1 MKEIYQQTVLW
12 INDALFLKRVIPA
25 LLVLLAGS
33 WFYASLE
40 LESEMD
46 SLKNQEVLHV
56 GQGAGLLTSRLR
68 EISFDMF
75 QLASHEGLMERLA
88 APPDQENL
96 TKLAE
101 DFALFAISKG
111 GRYKQVSWI
120 DSTGMEQLRLD
131 WSIAGPKV
139 AVQEQLKNR
148 ADKLY
153 FMETAWLERNSMFIS
168 PPDAELEPHGLS
180 QPPTLRAGTPV
191 LDSQGGRHGVL
202 LISWPAEELLHE
214 FSEVT
219 LKIKD
224 HLAVVNKEG
233 WRLANLT
240 AADDPLL
247 TGAKPLSDSEVCDPR
262 IWQEILQEKEGHQQ
276 GRNGLWTW
284 NTVFAQ
290 QMQQKNAE
298 SKDEGHG
305 LWKVV
310 SHISRNAIAE
320 IRFTIIKKTVAAA
333 MLLALV
339 LCFSSWK
346 LAQAEGAVRQA
357 KTDLEEQIRERTAE
371 LQAKLAELEQ
381 VNRELNNE
389 KAQSEAVINALAKIG
404 LGLIIIDDCSR
415 VHYLNQVM
423 QDWFGDLTGADCCGL
438 LEKGHHPWCRAPVLE
453 ALQEEKTICYLPNTH
468 DGRIFEAAATKFTS
482 GDGQG
487 SVIQVVQDI
496 TQRKEEERL
505 LRESKAKY
513 RRLLDDIGEKF
524 VVFSQKPETEKWTYA
539 SDGVHSVFGC
549 DKEALTDG
557 SAWTEKINW
566 LAESLEQAEL
576 HFVRIREGKT
586 EFVQHDMQFIHPDG
600 SLRTIRISSH
610 PVRDQ
615 AGRLLAIDGILED
628 ITEYEIITQ
637 KLAEAQERAE
647 AASQAKSEFLA
658 NMSHEIRTPM
668 NAIIGM
674 SELALETD
682 LRPEQRNYIEKVNYS
697 AKSLLGIINDIL
709 DFSKIEAGKLEIEQ
723 IVFCLQKV
731 FDNLADIIGLRAE
744 EKGLDLDIEVAA
756 DVPVRLKGDPL
767 RLGQILINLGNNAVK
782 FTHEGGV
789 NVTVERLRQEEDGNR
804 IVLQFCVADTGIGMT
819 PEQQGKLF
827 QSFSQADSST
837 TRRFGGTGLGLSI
850 SKQLVELMGGRI
862 WLESEA
868 GKGSQFYFVLPFAA
882 VRQEEKHGQG
892 ETGDVGSCC
901 LNGKKVLLVE
911 DNQLNQELAK
921 ILLCRK
927 DIKVTVANNGAEAL
941 AKLEQ
946 EAFDCV
952 LMDIQMPVMD
962 GYSACAAIKKM
973 PQHKNLPIIAL
984 TANVMAADREKSRAA
999 GMSEH
1004 IGKPFDA
1011 REMYQVMS
1019 RCMAMAGVCGEE
1031 SEESVL
1037 TAVRREAILDCGD

>member
-12 INDALFLKRVIPA
+12 INDALFLKRVVPA
-25 LLVLLAGS
+25 LLLVLAGS

-46 SLKNQEVLHV
+46 SLRNQEMLHV

-68 EISFDMF
+68 EISTDMF

-88 APPDQENL
+88 APPDQEKL

-111 GRYKQVSWI
+111 GRYKQVSWM
-120 DSTGMEQLRLD
+120 DSTGRERLRLD

-139 AVQEQLKNR
+139 AAPDQLQNR
-148 ADKLY
+148 AEKIY
-153 FMETAWLERNSMFIS
+153 FMETAWLARNSIFIS

-180 QPPTLRAGTPV
+180 QPPTFRAGTPV

-202 LISWPAEELLHE
+202 LVSWPAEELLHE
-214 FSEVT
+214 FSELT

-240 AADDPLL
+240 TADDPLL
-247 TGAKPLSDSEVCDPR
+247 TGAKPLSDSDVCDPR
-262 IWQEILQEKEGHQQ
+262 IWQEMLQEKEGHQQ
-276 GRNGLWTW
+276 GGNGLWTW

-290 QMQQKNAE
+290 QMQQKNSE
-298 SKDEGHG
+298 HKNEGHS

-310 SHISRNAIAE
+310 SHISQSTIAE
-320 IRFTIIKKTVAAA
+320 IRFAVVKKTAAA
-333 MLLALV
+333 ALLLAAV
-339 LCFSSWK
+339 LCFSAWK

-404 LGLIIIDDCSR
+404 LGLIIVDACSR

-453 ALQEEKTICYLPNTH
+453 ALQEEKTVCYLPNTH
-468 DGRIFEAAATKFTS
+468 DDRIFEAAATKFTS
-482 GDGQG
+482 SDGRE
-487 SVIQVVQDI
+487 SIIQVVQDV

-505 LRESKAKY
+505 LKESRTKY

-524 VVFSQKPETEKWTYA
+524 VVFSQKPDEEKWTYA
-539 SDGVHSVFGC
+539 SDGVRSVFGC
-549 DKEALTDG
+549 AKEELTDG
-557 SAWTEKINW
+557 SNWTEKINW
-566 LAESLEQAEL
+566 LAESLEQADV
-576 HFVRIREGKT
+576 HFARIREGKT
-586 EFVQHDMQFIHPDG
+586 DFVQHDMQFIHPDG

-615 AGRLLAIDGILED
+615 TGRLLAIDGILED

-682 LRPEQRNYIEKVNYS
+682 LRPEQRNYIEKVHYS

-744 EKGLDLDIEVAA
+744 EKGLDLDIDVAA

-782 FTHEGGV
+782 FTSRGGV
-789 NVTVERLRQEEDGNR
+789 SVTVERLRQEEDENR

-819 PEQQGKLF
+819 QEQQGKLF

-868 GKGSQFYFVLPFAA
+868 DKGSQFYFVLPFAP
-882 VRQEEKHGQG
+882 VRQEEKRGQG
-892 ETGDVGSCC
+892 EAGDVAPCC

-941 AKLEQ
+941 TKLEQ

-962 GYSACAAIKKM
+962 GYTACAAIKKM

-984 TANVMAADREKSRAA
+984 TANVMPADREKSRAA

-1011 REMYQVMS
+1011 KEMYQVMS
-1019 RCMAMAGVCGEE
+1019 RCMAMAGGCGEG
-1031 SEESVL
+1031 EERRMTEVRHKAVL
-1037 TAVRREAILDCGD
+1037 GCDD